1 MKKLSVLLVIGL
13 FCIPMLVY
21 GFTKT
26 SLPSVISNSISK
38 SVQSVVKLTSR
49 SIDTAASLVDPE
61 ADPALPP
68 AKNPFFTEPSGAKG
82 VVETINTETRSITLK
97 NAVYFDQAV
106 NQYITTDL
114 TVYMDDMTTYYQD
127 LDENSVFES
136 LSVGSTVICNGPVNF
151 GSKEIKY
158 AYDVYMGKFI
168 PDDAKAAI
176 QFSANIKNFDAG
188 NRSFDFDFPGQDGRI
203 YTVHAVIQDS
213 TPVFSVK
220 QTAPEAP
227 NGPEMGV
234 IPAFVKNETF
244 MHGSFIINQDL
255 TAVANLVYFY
265 EY

>member
-1 MKKLSVLLVIGL
+1 M
-13 FCIPMLVY
+13 
-21 GFTKT
+21 
-26 SLPSVISNSISK
+26 
-38 SVQSVVKLTSR
+38 KLTSR

-82 VVETINTETRSITLK
+82 VVDSINTETRSITLK

-114 TVYMDDMTTYYQD
+114 TVYMNDMTTYYQD

-136 LSVGSTVICNGPVNF
+136 ISVGSTVICNGPINY
-151 GSKEIKY
+151 GTKEIKY
-158 AYDVYMGKFI
+158 AYDVYMGRFI

-188 NRSFDFDFPGQDGRI
+188 NRSFEFDFPGQDGRI
-203 YTVHAVIQDS
+203 YTVRAIIQDS
-213 TPVFSVK
+213 TPVFTVK
-220 QTAPEAP
+220 QTAPDTP

-234 IPAFVKNETF
+234 IPSFVKNETF